1 MVAFEQETILFKSVY
16 WNRNGGPVSLLR
28 GHLASGPA
36 QLQEGEVGEKSDEKT
51 WESVTWKY
59 NSHSTTVFVTVVS
72 CVEVTL
78 IL

>member
-1 MVAFEQETILFKSVY
+1 VCIGTETEGLFHCYVVILPQGQHKS
-16 WNRNGGPVSLLR
+16 R
-28 GHLASGPA
+28 G
-36 QLQEGEVGEKSDEKT
+36 EKGEVGEKSDEKT

-59 NSHSTTVFVTVVS
+59 NSHSTTVFVTVIS